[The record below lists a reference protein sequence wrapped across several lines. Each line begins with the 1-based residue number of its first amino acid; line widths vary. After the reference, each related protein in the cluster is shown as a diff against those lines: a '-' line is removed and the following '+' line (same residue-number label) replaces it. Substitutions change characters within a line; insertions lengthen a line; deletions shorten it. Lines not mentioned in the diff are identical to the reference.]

1 MIIQIIIVITVIFI
15 MTRAYR
21 LVKMQ
26 EITQREFVLW
36 LGFWALVAIVAVW
49 PKQTDPIAQ
58 FLGVERGAD
67 LLIYLSIIALFFI
80 CFKLI
85 VKLERVDRNTTKLV
99 RFLAQHEA
107 QSKEAAPFRVE
118 PHDNK

>member
-1 MIIQIIIVITVIFI
+1 MIIQIIIVVAVIFI

-26 EITQREFVLW
+26 EITQREFLLW
-36 LGFWALVAIVAVW
+36 LGFWALVAVVAVW

-67 LLIYLSIIALFFI
+67 LLVYLSIITLFFI

-85 VKLERVDRNTTKLV
+85 VKLECVDRNTTKLV

-107 QSKEAAPFRVE
+107 QTKDAADSLAKS
-118 PHDNK
+118 HDNT